1 MAQKARLTAL
11 DRTLFHAALDE
22 RISRIDIPAQF
33 ICQLPR
39 DLLGGGIPLAQITS
53 ITFSSESNNLM
64 SIYIPLFIRLQ

>member
-39 DLLGGGIPLAQITS
+39 DLLGGGIPLA
-53 ITFSSESNNLM
+53 
-64 SIYIPLFIRLQ
+64 PDHVHHLQFRVK